1 MHVKNNRLSRIK
13 SFIVYYG
20 EGQIST
26 LSSFDAAIIEPNHH
40 KKNSIQKLK
49 STHTLTFAYL
59 SIFELNPSNPEFSYY
74 EKFALKDPSNP
85 DKILINQDF
94 LNPYMDLRNKEWTN
108 YLYRKIHLLGNDYS
122 FDGIFLDTL
131 GNIEDTQIPDNIM
144 YAQILALCDFLKRI
158 RKDFPDL
165 LLIQNNGHAV
175 LLNYTIQFIQG
186 ICWEN
191 PLASTRGEKKLTKA
205 IAKRLES
212 MREKHQICVLLL
224 TEKTSRKPF
233 FSRLSKKHNFLY
245 YDAQKDYLE
254 ETLNIP

>member
-1 MHVKNNRLSRIK
+1 MHVEKNRLSRIK

-20 EGQIST
+20 EGQISN
-26 LSSFDAAIIEPNHH
+26 LSSFDAAIIEPGHH
-40 KKNSIQKLK
+40 KKQSTQKLK
-49 STHTLTFAYL
+49 NSHTLTFAYL
-59 SIFELNPSNPEFSYY
+59 SIFELNPANSEFSYY

-85 DKILINQDF
+85 DKIFINQNF

-108 YLYRKIHLLGNDYS
+108 YLYRKIHQLSDDYS

-175 LLNYTIQFIQG
+175 LLNYTLQFIQG

-191 PLASTRGEKKLTKA
+191 PFASTRKEKKLTKA

-212 MREKHQICVLLL
+212 VKKKNQICVLLL
-224 TEKTSRKPF
+224 TEKSSRKPF
-233 FSRLSKKHNFLY
+233 FSRLSKRYNFLY
-245 YDAQKDYLE
+245 YDAQKDYLGE
-254 ETLNIP
+254 VSNSL